1 MKLLSIILAVAL
13 LVLGARYAVLHLD
26 NQTLQQQLTQ
36 QQANFDVRLQ
46 QERDTYQKKIDSLQ
60 EFIAFG
66 QHALQPASKTVAGA
80 PAPTLPLSKLDE
92 FSRIQQENLQRTLE
106 KKYALLVSKLGL
118 SGQARDQLQ
127 ELLFQREQI
136 LGASS
141 IGYYSSQA
149 DTEAAISKQQE
160 SLAEI
165 DRQIAQLLTS
175 PDDRKTYDLLKDSAY
190 EQYQM
195 NNFFDQVQADTPIP
209 TEKRDTLLLSKLEQ
223 KQEFSRYLE
232 NAGQAIS
239 NAAEGE
245 KPFLIEKVHEALH
258 DYKDNYLTTAR
269 ANLNEAQYD
278 ALREYEQKQFNEM
291 WESLKAGWGAQ

>member
-1 MKLLSIILAVAL
+1 MKLLSIILAVLLL
-13 LVLGARYAVLHLD
+13 LVSARYGVLYLD
-26 NQTLQQQLTQ
+26 NQILQQQLAQ
-36 QQANFDVRLQ
+36 QQTDFDARLQ
-46 QERDTYQKKIDSLQ
+46 QERDNYQKKIDSLQ

-66 QHALQPASKTVAGA
+66 QNALQPANKTVVAA
-80 PAPTLPLSKLDE
+80 PALTSSKLNE
-92 FSRIQQENLQRTLE
+92 FASIQQENLNRTLE
-106 KKYALLVSKLGL
+106 KKYALLMSKLGL
-118 SGQARDQLQ
+118 AGQVRNQLQ
-127 ELLFQREQI
+127 ELLLQREQI

-149 DTEAAISKQQE
+149 DTEEAIRKQQE

-165 DRQIAQLLTS
+165 DRQIAQLLSS
-175 PDDRKTYDLLKDSAY
+175 PEDRKTYDLLKDSAY

-209 TEKRDTLLLSKLEQ
+209 PEKRDALLLSKLEQ
-223 KQEFSRYLE
+223 KQEFTRYLE
-232 NAGQAIS
+232 NAGQTIL
-239 NAAEGE
+239 NAPDGE
-245 KPFLIEKVHEALH
+245 KPFLIEKAHEALH

-278 ALREYEQKQFNEM
+278 ALREHEQKHFEEM